1 MSYFQVPNGQA
12 TVSNSSFLVAIAVVL
27 IVSLVTYITCRS
39 ELKEGPAETLRT
51 EMPNTKKNSL
61 NITTKGIFKNMGFS
75 SKWNIRDI
83 IRNKMRTLMGIAG
96 MAGCCM
102 LLVCAFGILDT
113 MKNFIDIQFEKLY
126 NFDYKLTLKSE
137 YTEDVLDKITAEYGN
152 NTRQTSIRRRYEQY
166 D

>member
-27 IVSLVTYITCRS
+27 IVSLVTYIKCRS
-39 ELKEGPAETLRT
+39 ELKESPAETLRT
-51 EMPNTKKNSL
+51 EMPNIKKNSL

-102 LLVCAFGILDT
+102 LLVGAFGMLDT
-113 MKNFIDIQFEKLY
+113 MKNFIDTQFEKLY

-152 NTRQTSIRRRYEQY
+152 NTRQTSIRRRYE
-166 D
+166 

>member
-1 MSYFQVPNGQA
+1 
-12 TVSNSSFLVAIAVVL
+12 
-27 IVSLVTYITCRS
+27 
-39 ELKEGPAETLRT
+39 
-51 EMPNTKKNSL
+51 
-61 NITTKGIFKNMGFS
+61 MGFS

-102 LLVCAFGILDT
+102 LLVGAFGMLDT
-113 MKNFIDIQFEKLY
+113 MKNFIDTQFEKLY

-152 NTRQTSIRRRYEQY
+152 NTRQTSIRRRYE
-166 D
+166 